1 MHARSISLHSSLL
14 LAAPCAAWTAAGAQ
28 AGQLLFCCTRLTS
41 HSQSQTYFVPQG
53 VDTVQF
59 HADADVST
67 VFVVDNMCIAVY
79 TRFPPSPPSPPLA
92 PSPPPPSP

>member
-1 MHARSISLHSSLL
+1 MSCSSS
-14 LAAPCAAWTAAGAQ
+14 Q
-28 AGQLLFCCTRLTS
+28 ACVVL
-41 HSQSQTYFVPQG
+41 QG

-79 TRFPPSPPSPPLA
+79 TRFPPSPPSPPVA